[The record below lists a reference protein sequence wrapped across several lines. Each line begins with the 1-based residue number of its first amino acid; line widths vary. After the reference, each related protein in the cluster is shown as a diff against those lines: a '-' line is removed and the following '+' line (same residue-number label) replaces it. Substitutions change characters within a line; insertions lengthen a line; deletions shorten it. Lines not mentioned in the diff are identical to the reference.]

1 MEQMTI
7 KRAIAATIM
16 AAALCTLPHQA
27 LASNNCGANWFEQAA
42 KQASKYQELFSF
54 NKSQLI
60 GQLIHDGFTQ
70 EQDGCGA
77 ASIGL

>member
-54 NKSQLI
+54 NKS
-60 GQLIHDGFTQ
+60 
-70 EQDGCGA
+70 
-77 ASIGL
+77 